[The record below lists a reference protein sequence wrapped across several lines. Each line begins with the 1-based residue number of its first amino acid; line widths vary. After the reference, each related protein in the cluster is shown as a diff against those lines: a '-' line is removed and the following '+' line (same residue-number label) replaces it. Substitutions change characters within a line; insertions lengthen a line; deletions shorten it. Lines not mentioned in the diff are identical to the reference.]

1 MWKIKAW
8 FRRVLPE
15 DRQSRIA
22 CIVCE
27 ILAVILIVVNIAKRV
42 NLWMN

>member
-8 FRRVLPE
+8 LNRILPE

-27 ILAVILIVVNIAKRV
+27 VLAITLLIANVVRRVVNA
-42 NLWMN
+42 